1 MAKKSKKR
9 EDRLSDLP
17 DSILIHILSM
27 LCEDAEDSK
36 KVVRTSLLS
45 KRWQFLWKSVPVSL
59 EIRFPDDC
67 YSTTPAKWERDV
79 LDYLNSTHRELHY
92 WRSCH
97 KIRKFSVVFNNRDP
111 EKFVKDI
118 DLWVYFASEVANVE
132 HFKLISEDGAME
144 KILSGCPNLECLK
157 LDHFWGFHRLEIS
170 NVKSRKLIM
179 DNLETDECDVWLEII
194 APYIQN
200 LEIQGTCRGI
210 YLRNVAS
217 LVTAVL
223 NFDFDFE
230 FEEQDPLQRTEST
243 CVNELFHSVAH
254 VEKLELG
261 HWCIKSSSDL
271 ETLVIDG
278 YNFQSRYLS
287 ILELEGWQP
296 PPSSWKFLQL
306 STTLRQLDFPG
317 ICSFLQS
324 SSDLE
329 TLVVDGYGES
339 RALLLRYTNT
349 DKQIRRFETHDL
361 NCSFLHLKT
370 IKILEFSVSVMPL
383 VKYLL
388 KHAVVLEKFIIAAKY
403 KKSDLYYVKR
413 AQELLSIPRSSPQA
427 SVIFS
432 YR

>member
-1 MAKKSKKR
+1 
-9 EDRLSDLP
+9 
-17 DSILIHILSM
+17 
-27 LCEDAEDSK
+27 
-36 KVVRTSLLS
+36 
-45 KRWQFLWKSVPVSL
+45 
-59 EIRFPDDC
+59 
-67 YSTTPAKWERDV
+67 
-79 LDYLNSTHRELHY
+79 
-92 WRSCH
+92 
-97 KIRKFSVVFNNRDP
+97 
-111 EKFVKDI
+111 
-118 DLWVYFASEVANVE
+118 
-132 HFKLISEDGAME
+132 ME

-261 HWCIKSSSDL
+261 HWCIKYLSIMELEGWQPPPSTWKFLQLSTKLKQLDFPGICCFLQSSSDL

-278 YNFQSRYLS
+278 YNFQSR
-287 ILELEGWQP
+287 
-296 PPSSWKFLQL
+296 
-306 STTLRQLDFPG
+306 D
-317 ICSFLQS
+317 
-324 SSDLE
+324 
-329 TLVVDGYGES
+329 
-339 RALLLRYTNT
+339 LLLKYTNKDEQT
-349 DKQIRRFETHDL
+349 RRFETRDF
-361 NCSFLHLKT
+361 NCSFPHLKT
-370 IKILEFSVSVMPL
+370 IKILNFSRSVMPL

-388 KHAVVLEKFIIAAKY
+388 KHATVLEKFIIAARRKR
-403 KKSDLYYVKR
+403 SDVFPDYVKIEK
-413 AQELLSIPRSSPQA
+413 ELLTFPKSSPQV
-427 SVIFS
+427 SVSFS
-432 YR
+432 Y